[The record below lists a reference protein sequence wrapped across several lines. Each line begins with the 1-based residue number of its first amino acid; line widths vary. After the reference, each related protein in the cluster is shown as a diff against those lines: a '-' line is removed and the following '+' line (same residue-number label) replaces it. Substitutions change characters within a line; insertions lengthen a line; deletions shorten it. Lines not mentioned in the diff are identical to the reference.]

1 MKIPKSVLVTLIK
14 EALNEKKL
22 TKKEKAGLKKLHKDV
37 PKSSF
42 TKQYGKEEG
51 ERIYYATTTKMAKK
65 KY

>member
-1 MKIPKSVLVTLIK
+1 MKVSKSILATLIK
-14 EALNEKKL
+14 EALKEKKL

-37 PKSSF
+37 PKSAF

-51 ERIYYATTTKMAKK
+51 EKIYYATTTKMAKK